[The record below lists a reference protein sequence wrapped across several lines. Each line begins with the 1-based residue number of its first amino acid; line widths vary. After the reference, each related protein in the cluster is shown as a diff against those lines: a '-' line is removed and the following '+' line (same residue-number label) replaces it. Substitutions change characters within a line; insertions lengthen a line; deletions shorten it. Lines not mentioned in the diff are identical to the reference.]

1 MENKY
6 LSYLTIILLC
16 LLILPSVASAQPEAP
31 KIQYEKGVVIS
42 VQPIESESSQK
53 MKSGKQELVKI
64 KLTSGVNS
72 DEEITTI
79 NYQPESSAFGSM
91 EIHEGDRVV
100 VAVVNQFGKIEY
112 HINDFQRDNYIYLLI
127 GLFVFCLLIFG
138 RFIGFKSIIVI
149 AFSCFLILTVFINQI
164 LKENHL
170 EIGLMVFLLC
180 TVISMISQTLI
191 SGWNKKTLAAI
202 LGTLSGVAIAGI
214 LSKIS
219 IYFMH
224 LTGLEN
230 EEAMMLK
237 ATALPHVDFQGIL
250 FAGMV
255 LGALGAVMDV
265 AISIAS
271 SINEVK
277 QHSNEVHFKSLFKA
291 GMNIGRDVMGT
302 MSNTLILAYV
312 GSSLPLILLIS
323 VQKDLS
329 LTKIMNLNLIATE
342 IVRALTGSIGLICAI
357 PLTACI
363 SAYLFC
369 DKNKAN
375 TKKSIDIS

>member
-1 MENKY
+1 MKNKY
-6 LSYLTIILLC
+6 LSYLSVILC
-16 LLILPSVASAQPEAP
+16 LFIFPSIAIAQPEAP
-31 KIQYEKGVVIS
+31 KIQYEKGVVLS

-53 MKSGKQELVKI
+53 MKLGKQELVKI
-64 KLTSGVNS
+64 KLTSGINT

-79 NYQPESSAFGSM
+79 NYQPERSAFGSM
-91 EIHEGDRVV
+91 EFHEGDRVV
-100 VAVVNQFGKIEY
+100 VAVVDQLGKTEY

-180 TVISMISQTLI
+180 TVISMVSQTLI

-202 LGTLSGVAIAGI
+202 LGTISGVAIAGI

-329 LTKIMNLNLIATE
+329 LTKIINLNLIATE

-369 DKNKAN
+369 NKNKIN
-375 TKKSIDIS
+375 K

>member
-1 MENKY
+1 M
-6 LSYLTIILLC
+6 IF
-16 LLILPSVASAQPEAP
+16 PSIANAQTEAP

-42 VQPIESESSQK
+42 VQPIENQSFQK
-53 MKSGKQELVKI
+53 MKFSKQDLVKI
-64 KLTSGVNS
+64 KLTSGS
-72 DEEITTI
+72 EAEQEITTI
-79 NYQPESSAFGSM
+79 NNQPERSAFGTM
-91 EIHEGDRVV
+91 EVHEGDKVI
-100 VAVVNQFGKIEY
+100 VAAIHHTGKIEY
-112 HINDFQRDNYIYLLI
+112 HISDFQRDTYMYWLAGI
-127 GLFVFCLLIFG
+127 FVVCLLIFG
-138 RFIGFKSIIVI
+138 KMVGFKSILVI
-149 AFSCFLILTVFINQI
+149 ALSCFLIFSVFLNQI

-170 EIGLMVFLLC
+170 DIGLMVFLLC
-180 TVISMISQTLI
+180 TVIAIISQTFI

-202 LGTLSGVAIAGI
+202 LGTVSGVIIAGI
-214 LSKIS
+214 LSKLS

-230 EEAMMLK
+230 EEAIMLK
-237 ATALPHVDFQGIL
+237 ATALSHVDFQGIL

-265 AISIAS
+265 AISIAF

-277 QHSNEVHFKSLFKA
+277 EHAKEVRFKTLFRT
-291 GMNIGRDVMGT
+291 GMNIGRDIMGT

-312 GSSLPLILLIS
+312 GSSLPLLLLIS

-329 LTKIMNLNLIATE
+329 FTRILNLNLIVTE

-363 SAYLFC
+363 AAYLFC
-369 DKNKAN
+369 DKH
-375 TKKSIDIS
+375 KKH

>member
-1 MENKY
+1 MKNKY
-6 LSYLTIILLC
+6 LSYLTIIVLC

-31 KIQYEKGVVIS
+31 KIEYEKGVVIS
-42 VQPIESESSQK
+42 VQPIESESSPK
-53 MKSGKQELVKI
+53 MTSGKKDLVKI
-64 KLTSGVNS
+64 KLTSGVNT
-72 DEEITTI
+72 DQEITTI
-79 NYQPESSAFGSM
+79 NYQPERSAFGSM

-100 VAVVNQFGKIEY
+100 VAVVNQFGKTEY
-112 HINDFQRDNYIYLLI
+112 HINDFQRDTHIYLLI
-127 GLFVFCLLIFG
+127 WIFVFCLLIFG
-138 RFIGFKSIIVI
+138 KFIGFKSIIVI
-149 AFSCFLILTVFINQI
+149 ALSCLLIFTVFINQI

-180 TVISMISQTLI
+180 TVISTISQTLI
-191 SGWNKKTLAAI
+191 SGWNKKTFAAI

-214 LSKIS
+214 LSKVS

-237 ATALPHVDFQGIL
+237 ATSLPHVDFQGIL

-291 GMNIGRDVMGT
+291 GMNIGRDIMGT

-369 DKNKAN
+369 DKNKRN
-375 TKKSIDIS
+375 K

>member
-1 MENKY
+1 MKNNY
-6 LSYLTIILLC
+6 LAYILSIIFC
-16 LLILPSVASAQPEAP
+16 VMIFPSIANAQAEAP

-42 VQPIESESSQK
+42 VQPIENQSFQK
-53 MKSGKQELVKI
+53 MKFSKQDLVKI
-64 KLTSGVNS
+64 KLTSGS
-72 DEEITTI
+72 EAEQEITTI
-79 NYQPESSAFGSM
+79 NNQPERSAFGTM
-91 EIHEGDRVV
+91 EVHEGDKVI
-100 VAVVNQFGKIEY
+100 VAAIHHTGKIEY
-112 HINDFQRDNYIYLLI
+112 HISDFQRDTYMYWLAGI
-127 GLFVFCLLIFG
+127 FVVCLLLFG
-138 RFIGFKSIIVI
+138 KMVGFKSILVI
-149 AFSCFLILTVFINQI
+149 ALSCFLIFSVFLNQI

-170 EIGLMVFLLC
+170 DIGLMVFLLC
-180 TVISMISQTLI
+180 TVIAIISQTFI

-202 LGTLSGVAIAGI
+202 LGTVSGVIIAGI
-214 LSKIS
+214 LSKLS

-230 EEAMMLK
+230 EEAIMLK
-237 ATALPHVDFQGIL
+237 ATALSHVDFQGIL

-277 QHSNEVHFKSLFKA
+277 EHAKEVRFKTLFRT
-291 GMNIGRDVMGT
+291 GMNIGRDIMGT

-312 GSSLPLILLIS
+312 GSSLPLLLLIS

-329 LTKIMNLNLIATE
+329 FTRILNLNLIVTE

-363 SAYLFC
+363 AAYLFC
-369 DKNKAN
+369 DKH
-375 TKKSIDIS
+375 KKH

>member
-1 MENKY
+1 MKNKY
-6 LSYLTIILLC
+6 LSYLTIIVLC
-16 LLILPSVASAQPEAP
+16 LLILPSVASAQPETP
-31 KIQYEKGVVIS
+31 KIEYEKGVVIS
-42 VQPIESESSQK
+42 VQPIESESSPK
-53 MKSGKQELVKI
+53 MTSGKKDLVKI
-64 KLTSGVNS
+64 KLTSGVNT
-72 DEEITTI
+72 DHEITTI
-79 NYQPESSAFGSM
+79 NYQPERSAFGSM

-100 VAVVNQFGKIEY
+100 VAVVNQFGKTEY
-112 HINDFQRDNYIYLLI
+112 HINDFQRDTHIYLLI
-127 GLFVFCLLIFG
+127 WIFVFCLLIFG
-138 RFIGFKSIIVI
+138 KFIGFKSIIVI
-149 AFSCFLILTVFINQI
+149 ALSCFLIFTVFINQI

-180 TVISMISQTLI
+180 TVISTISQTLI
-191 SGWNKKTLAAI
+191 SGWNKKTFAAI

-214 LSKIS
+214 LSKVS

-237 ATALPHVDFQGIL
+237 ATSLPHVDFQGIL

-277 QHSNEVHFKSLFKA
+277 QHSNEVHFKSLYKA
-291 GMNIGRDVMGT
+291 GMNIGRDIMGT

-369 DKNKAN
+369 DKNKRN
-375 TKKSIDIS
+375 K

>member
-1 MENKY
+1 MKKIY
-6 LSYLTIILLC
+6 LSYLTIIVLC

-31 KIQYEKGVVIS
+31 KIEYEKGVVLS
-42 VQPIESESSQK
+42 VQPIESDTSQK
-53 MKSGKQELVKI
+53 MTSGKKDLVKI
-64 KLTSGVNS
+64 KLTSGVNT
-72 DEEITTI
+72 DLEVTTI
-79 NYQPESSAFGSM
+79 NYQPERSAFGSM
-91 EIHEGDRVV
+91 EIHEGDKVV
-100 VAVVNQFGKIEY
+100 VAVVNQLGKTEY
-112 HINDFQRDNYIYLLI
+112 HINDFQRDTYIYLLI
-127 GLFVFCLLIFG
+127 GLFAFCLLIFG
-138 RFIGFKSIIVI
+138 KLIGFRSIIVI
-149 AFSCFLILTVFINQI
+149 ALSCFLILSVFINQI

-180 TVISMISQTLI
+180 AVISTISQTLI

-214 LSKIS
+214 LSKAS

-237 ATALPHVDFQGIL
+237 ATSLPHVDFQGIL

-277 QHSNEVHFKSLFKA
+277 QHANEVHFKALFRA
-291 GMNIGRDVMGT
+291 GMNIGRDIMGT

-329 LTKIMNLNLIATE
+329 LTKIINLNLIATE

-369 DKNKAN
+369 DKHKTNK
-375 TKKSIDIS
+375 